1 MPEQAP
7 FPFDG
12 KPQEP
17 RDESA
22 SHPVMN
28 VFVRRANIED
38 APGIVA
44 IWRAIAAERIFSA
57 VDRAF
62 SIGQE
67 RAYIQGLTKREAI
80 FVAESRGLERQIIGF
95 QTLDR
100 WATYTSSM
108 DHVGQIGTFVLPE
121 WRGRG
126 LGHQLAE
133 ETLSFARSK
142 GYEKLIILVRASN
155 ERGQKFYTSL
165 GFKPCGRLT
174 RQTRID
180 GRYEDEILMELF
192 L

>member
-1 MPEQAP
+1 MIQSNERAPEV
-7 FPFDG
+7 
-12 KPQEP
+12 K
-17 RDESA
+17 RLDESA
-22 SHPVMN
+22 PSARLAGSI
-28 VFVRRANIED
+28 FVRRATIED

-44 IWRAIAAERIFSA
+44 IWQAIAAERIFSA

-80 FVAESRGLERQIIGF
+80 FVAETRGLERQIIGF

-108 DHVGQIGTFVLPE
+108 DHVGQLGTFLLPG
-121 WRGRG
+121 WRGKG

-133 ETLSFARSK
+133 ETFTFARSK

-155 ERGQKFYTSL
+155 ERGQRFYQSL
-165 GFKPCGRLT
+165 GFQPCGRLA

-180 GRYEDEILMELF
+180 GRYDDEILMELF